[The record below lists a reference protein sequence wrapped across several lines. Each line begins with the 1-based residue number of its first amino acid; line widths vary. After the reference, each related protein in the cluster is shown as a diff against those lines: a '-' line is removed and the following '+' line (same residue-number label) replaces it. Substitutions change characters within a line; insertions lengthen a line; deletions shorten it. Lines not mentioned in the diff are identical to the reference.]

1 MYMRTFKNISFY
13 ILIAIPQFFFFIPY
27 IVLADEWILESQTAK
42 DTWGLE
48 EQSPKYEWGLEDLTS
63 KHEKSDSII
72 LHYDGKTWNCI
83 YNGYG
88 VWLNGIYGFGAT
100 DIFAVGDQ
108 GVILHYDGTKWN
120 KQKSNTNY
128 LLLGIWGNKKDNLYV
143 VGINSSSHYNH
154 MLDVSYGRK

>member
-1 MYMRTFKNISFY
+1 MKLIRNIS
-13 ILIAIPQFFFFIPY
+13 LSAIFCLCHFFILSAA
-27 IVLADEWILESQTAK
+27 LASEWILESQIAK

-83 YNGYG
+83 YNGHC
-88 VWLNGIYGFGAT
+88 VWLNGIYGFGFT

-108 GVILHYDGTKWN
+108 GVILHYDGN
-120 KQKSNTNY
+120 
-128 LLLGIWGNKKDNLYV
+128 
-143 VGINSSSHYNH
+143 
-154 MLDVSYGRK
+154 